1 MEKKVP
7 IIIVCRPRGGEKIIT
22 QANDAAS
29 SIAGSIR
36 QLLVL
41 NQNIFP
47 EEISC
52 RIKHASN
59 EKEFCYRYEITIST
73 DEVDFTKH
81 ALILTSLLST
91 LSGIIKDTI
100 RKLDDSENVVLIDKH
115 IEDFVEKLESQAEI
129 EDNILKYKK
138 IMKKMGNALKKA
150 AIHVEVQFLK
160 DLNEINVDLVDFSK
174 KIDHSYGNP
183 SRKNQIPLW
192 GTEKPSEVEGEE
204 IIDKQEEEEKYIEN
218 FDIMFKAEQYKP
230 GMITVNPYLRGKR
243 IIIETDPRIN
253 NRIVD
258 NLNEFLS
265 RNPLRISMDI
275 EKSPTNTYKAYDII
289 DSEDEIR

>member
-7 IIIVCRPRGGEKIIT
+7 IIILCRPRGGEKLIT

-29 SIAGSIR
+29 SIADSIR
-36 QLLVL
+36 QLFVL
-41 NQNIFP
+41 TQNIFP
-47 EEISC
+47 AEVSYF
-52 RIKHASN
+52 IKHSSN
-59 EKEFCYRYEITIST
+59 EKEFCYRYEITIFT
-73 DEVDFTKH
+73 DEVNFTKH
-81 ALILTSLLST
+81 ASILTGLLCT

-100 RKLDDSENVVLIDKH
+100 SRLDYSEHVVLIDKH
-115 IEDFVEKLESQAEI
+115 MENFIDILEPGDEI

-138 IMKKMGNALKKA
+138 IMKNMANALKKA
-150 AIHVEVQFLK
+150 SIHVEVRFLK
-160 DLNEINVDLVDFSK
+160 DLKEINVDFVDVFK
-174 KIDHSYGNP
+174 KNEQSYDNP
-183 SRKNQIPLW
+183 SQKRQIPLW
-192 GTEKPSEVEGEE
+192 GPAKPSEVEGEE

-218 FDIMFKAEQYKP
+218 FDVIYKLELDRL
-230 GMITVNPYLRGKR
+230 GRMLVNPYLRGKR

-289 DSEDEIR
+289 DSEDEIG